1 MTNIA
6 HKNIG
11 QLATA
16 RWPNLGLR
24 GEFVLQ
30 FLLISLIP
38 LLVASAIAYTYG
50 KQALEKTIG
59 KGLVQVAQGKLDQA
73 DQSITLRLDTIEK
86 YIKTIQ
92 TKVALSNGNRNDS
105 LTTNLPT
112 ELQLL
117 ESNNLLRDDVKQ
129 LEGYAGPNSQIIIT
143 NATKQIIQSSNQDIL
158 YSSVLDEW
166 WEKAYNNNLGYDV
179 IGDIVLEREQYQ
191 LTIALP
197 IRDEKQDN
205 VIGILKATLVLPE
218 LVDLVKN
225 SNYRQGDELSVLQ
238 TVIIDQYGRVVAA
251 SNSSEYEFGERI
263 DQSDAA
269 MAAIIASQSEY
280 KEEKWYDYHMRAE
293 KANTPTRDSKELTD
307 TRELAQVYGWA
318 RSRVWHQR
326 WHNRKTRPN
335 FSRWTVLVSQPAV
348 VAFEGITDLTQ
359 RILNFTMISCAI
371 IIPIA
376 WLLSQRIVT
385 PIMQVVSGVRAVG
398 QGEFDQEIP
407 VTTGNELGLLAE
419 EFNAMERNLKSAV
432 GNLRQEEQKMT
443 AIVNSLSEGLIVV
456 DSQYRVLHINPTAER
471 LLNVHSSA
479 LNQDLAAIIKDKNL
493 IKVLLQGA
501 KRTTT
506 ENLNQTHHLQKRQT
520 SDSPITDVVTTEIT
534 LGRDKNK
541 KENEGEVIRTES
553 DQKEKQIILRVVT
566 VPYLDEEGKILGSV
580 YVFENVTREREIDQ
594 MKSDFISLVSH
605 ELRTP
610 LTSIIGFVSFVLD
623 GKAGDLNSKQK
634 DSLLRVHRQSK
645 WLADLINDLLDVS
658 RIEAGRTEF
667 ERKPVNITRII
678 KDRVAD
684 LRPQAEE
691 KSIQLILD
699 DGIQLPTIYGDEARL
714 GQVLTNLIGNA
725 IKFTPDGGVIRVRA
739 NIKAVKSNNLP
750 SLHIEVIDN
759 GVGIP
764 LDEREK
770 VFDKF
775 YQQSN
780 IHTRQQGGTGLGLA
794 IAKSIISAH
803 HGRLWMDDGEG
814 GQGSNFQFTLP
825 L

>member
-1 MTNIA
+1 M
-6 HKNIG
+6 
-11 QLATA
+11 
-16 RWPNLGLR
+16 
-24 GEFVLQ
+24 
-30 FLLISLIP
+30 
-38 LLVASAIAYTYG
+38 
-50 KQALEKTIG
+50 
-59 KGLVQVAQGKLDQA
+59 
-73 DQSITLRLDTIEK
+73 
-86 YIKTIQ
+86 
-92 TKVALSNGNRNDS
+92 
-105 LTTNLPT
+105 
-112 ELQLL
+112 
-117 ESNNLLRDDVKQ
+117 
-129 LEGYAGPNSQIIIT
+129 
-143 NATKQIIQSSNQDIL
+143 
-158 YSSVLDEW
+158 
-166 WEKAYNNNLGYDV
+166 
-179 IGDIVLEREQYQ
+179 
-191 LTIALP
+191 
-197 IRDEKQDN
+197 
-205 VIGILKATLVLPE
+205 
-218 LVDLVKN
+218 
-225 SNYRQGDELSVLQ
+225 
-238 TVIIDQYGRVVAA
+238 
-251 SNSSEYEFGERI
+251 
-263 DQSDAA
+263 
-269 MAAIIASQSEY
+269 
-280 KEEKWYDYHMRAE
+280 
-293 KANTPTRDSKELTD
+293 
-307 TRELAQVYGWA
+307 
-318 RSRVWHQR
+318 
-326 WHNRKTRPN
+326 
-335 FSRWTVLVSQPAV
+335 
-348 VAFEGITDLTQ
+348 
-359 RILNFTMISCAI
+359 
-371 IIPIA
+371 
-376 WLLSQRIVT
+376 
-385 PIMQVVSGVRAVG
+385 
-398 QGEFDQEIP
+398 
-407 VTTGNELGLLAE
+407 
-419 EFNAMERNLKSAV
+419 
-432 GNLRQEEQKMT
+432 
-443 AIVNSLSEGLIVV
+443 
-456 DSQYRVLHINPTAER
+456 
-471 LLNVHSSA
+471 
-479 LNQDLAAIIKDKNL
+479 
-493 IKVLLQGA
+493 
-501 KRTTT
+501 
-506 ENLNQTHHLQKRQT
+506 
-520 SDSPITDVVTTEIT
+520 
-534 LGRDKNK
+534 
-541 KENEGEVIRTES
+541 
-553 DQKEKQIILRVVT
+553 
-566 VPYLDEEGKILGSV
+566 
-580 YVFENVTREREIDQ
+580 FENVTREREIDQ